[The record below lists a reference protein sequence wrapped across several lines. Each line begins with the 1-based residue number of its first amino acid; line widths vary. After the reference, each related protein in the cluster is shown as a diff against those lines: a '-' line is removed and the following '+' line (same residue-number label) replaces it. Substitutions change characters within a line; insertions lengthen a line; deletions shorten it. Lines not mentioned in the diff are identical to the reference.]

1 MLFVHCVCACM
12 CTRAYTE
19 AKCWH
24 WAFSLIALH
33 LIFEGLSLILL
44 TWLSTKP
51 QEPSCPCLPALG
63 LQAHAVTLAAGDD
76 LGPHTC
82 TANTVVP
89 DPSLSSKENIC
100 FSKAFFSQIVLGI
113 LSQGFENAGLTL
125 YSWATPQPKA
135 VFHLFIILFEMG
147 HTEYNFT
154 VWHKSTVCLRFFTLV
169 ANISRLPYKLNTMY
183 PRLAS
188 IALSLLPEDQ
198 TICMCHCVHH
208 NRTGH

>member
-100 FSKAFFSQIVLGI
+100 FPKAFFFPDSAGHPEPGLWKCGANALL
-113 LSQGFENAGLTL
+113 LS
-125 YSWATPQPKA
+125 YTPAKGS
-135 VFHLFIILFEMG
+135 F
-147 HTEYNFT
+147 
-154 VWHKSTVCLRFFTLV
+154 S
-169 ANISRLPYKLNTMY
+169 S
-183 PRLAS
+183 
-188 IALSLLPEDQ
+188 
-198 TICMCHCVHH
+198 VHH
-208 NRTGH
+208 SLWSGAHWVQFHSLT